1 MRSIEEKRKIASQM
15 AEKYL
20 TSDQRE
26 ALNLKDIDDSV
37 VQNAWKRAFPDQHG
51 GRRRRRKTRRRRKK
65 KGRRK
70 TRAQRGGM
78 EPVTALI
85 ILTLLFI
92 IFGLAP
98 PSDGLRADGTPF
110 GLRRAA
116 TRRVLS
122 EAQVRA
128 WRPRRRF

>member
-1 MRSIEEKRKIASQM
+1 MHSIEEKREIASQM
-15 AEKYL
+15 AEEYL
-20 TSDQRE
+20 TPGQRK
-26 ALNLKDIDDSV
+26 ALNLKDIGDSV
-37 VQNAWKRAFPDQHG
+37 VQKAWEQAKSQHG

-92 IFGLAP
+92 IFGLRT
-98 PSDGLRADGTPF
+98 PSDGYRADGTPF
-110 GLRRAA
+110 GHRRAA
-116 TRRVLS
+116 TRLGFS
-122 EAQVRA
+122 PDDVRA
-128 WRPRRRF
+128 WRPSRRF

>member
-1 MRSIEEKRKIASQM
+1 MRSIEEKREIASQM
-15 AEKYL
+15 AEEYL
-20 TSDQRE
+20 TPGQRK
-26 ALNLKDIDDSV
+26 ALNLKDIGDSV
-37 VQNAWKRAFPDQHG
+37 VQKAWERADVQHG

-92 IFGLAP
+92 IYSLAP

-110 GLRRAA
+110 GFRRAA

>member
-1 MRSIEEKRKIASQM
+1 MRSIEEKREIASQM
-15 AEKYL
+15 AEEYL
-20 TSDQRE
+20 TPVQRK
-26 ALNLKDIDDSV
+26 ALNLKDIGDSV
-37 VQNAWKRAFPDQHG
+37 VQKAWEQARSQHG

-92 IFGLAP
+92 YSLSP
-98 PSDGLRADGTPF
+98 PGDGVRADGTFF
-110 GLRRAA
+110 GIRRAMNNPG
-116 TRRVLS
+116 LWPS
-122 EAQVRA
+122 ED
-128 WRPRRRF
+128 

>member
-1 MRSIEEKRKIASQM
+1 MRSIEEKREIASQM
-15 AEKYL
+15 AEEYL
-20 TSDQRE
+20 TPGQRK
-26 ALNLKDIDDSV
+26 ALNLKDIGDSV
-37 VQNAWKRAFPDQHG
+37 VQKAWERADVQHG

-92 IFGLAP
+92 IFGLRP
-98 PSDGLRADGTPF
+98 PSDGYRADGTPF
-110 GLRRAA
+110 GFRRAA

>member
-1 MRSIEEKRKIASQM
+1 MRSIEEKREIASQM
-15 AEKYL
+15 AEEYL
-20 TSDQRE
+20 TPGQRK
-26 ALNLKDIDDSV
+26 ALNLKDIGDSV
-37 VQNAWKRAFPDQHG
+37 VQKAWERADVQHG

-92 IFGLAP
+92 IFGLRP

>member
-20 TSDQRE
+20 TPDQRE
-26 ALNLKDIDDSV
+26 ALNLKDIDDNV
-37 VQNAWKRAFPDQHG
+37 VQKAWKRAFPGQHG

-92 IFGLAP
+92 IFGLVERP
-98 PSDGLRADGTPF
+98 PSDGYRADGTPF
-110 GLRRAA
+110 GFRRAA
-116 TRRVLS
+116 TRR
-122 EAQVRA
+122 
-128 WRPRRRF
+128 WPR